1 MRGNFTQSQV
11 VCSQQ
16 TWTMGHGPWTM
27 GTRVGDKVVRNK
39 VHLVFISFLDAL
51 ASLESTLVSRSVS
64 KPQFRVKSQY

>member
-39 VHLVFISFLDAL
+39 VHLVFISFFLGGGG
-51 ASLESTLVSRSVS
+51 
-64 KPQFRVKSQY
+64 